1 MKHIASGVAATPLA
15 ALSLLAVVVGVA
27 GVGPQSLAYAGVSSS
42 TSQDDQHGA
51 RLALDGNDAMSTD
64 GVARH
69 FSSGPA
75 KNYPWLAADLG
86 GRSKVTSVRVFGHST
101 NNNCMLLM
109 LTGTASADCSD
120 AVDPT
125 RVYVGPSE
133 GVVVGVSDTPC
144 PPASTAGTVVEGG
157 AMCGGTICAAIHK
170 SADLGYTATLPPSD
184 FTVVW

>member
-64 GVARH
+64 GIARH
-69 FSSGPA
+69 LSSGPA

-101 NNNCMLLM
+101 NNNCIATSRMPRLN
-109 LTGTASADCSD
+109 
-120 AVDPT
+120 
-125 RVYVGPSE
+125 SE
-133 GVVVGVSDTPC
+133 P
-144 PPASTAGTVVEGG
+144 
-157 AMCGGTICAAIHK
+157 IW
-170 SADLGYTATLPPSD
+170 TLPFSTCKCVHLPYTEFSRLC
-184 FTVVW
+184 TEGILPRLA